1 MRRLYRILA
10 SLLGVLLVA
19 VLAMGAADDSGRFN
33 DISHKLMCTCG
44 CGQVL
49 GECNH
54 LGCPSLTRESDE
66 LQSAINRGDS
76 DNAILIAFQNEYGPT
91 VLAAPM
97 LTKFNMVAWIVP
109 PAALLLGILG
119 TVMLVRRWRLRVAA
133 QPVTERGPAFQA
145 MREKIRRETQL

>member
-1 MRRLYRILA
+1 MPRIFRVIAVFLE
-10 SLLGVLLVA
+10 VCLVA
-19 VLAMGAADDSGRFN
+19 VLSIGAADNAARFN
-33 DISHKLMCTCG
+33 DIGHKLMCTCG

-49 GECNH
+49 MECNH
-54 LGCPSLTRESDE
+54 LGCPSLAKESDE

-76 DNAILIAFQNEYGPT
+76 DNSILMAFQNEYGPT

-109 PAALLLGILG
+109 PAVLLLGILG
-119 TVMLVRRWRLRVAA
+119 TVVLVRRWRQRAA
-133 QPVTERGPAFQA
+133 LQPAVVRGPAFQA